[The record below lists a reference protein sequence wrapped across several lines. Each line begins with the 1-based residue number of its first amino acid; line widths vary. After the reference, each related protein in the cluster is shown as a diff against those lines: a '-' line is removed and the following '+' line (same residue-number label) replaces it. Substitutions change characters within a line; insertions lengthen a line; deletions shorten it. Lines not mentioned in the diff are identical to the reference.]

1 MRIQTP
7 SIPPCPA
14 AGTGCHAWLMGAA
27 NTLCHTGVSPADA
40 VQILTSGMTR
50 RPNPAQEV
58 VDAVTK
64 AYQEHG
70 NGSAIRSMGRVALLT
85 HPKTP
90 KWPKVNSE
98 QIEAITKAG
107 TGLDGLIKSSP
118 RSCHQGE
125 LRESNWVISRMF
137 PPHSLICV
145 GRSSEAFLTLDKEGI
160 MQELHEYQFI
170 VPSPMSALMGA
181 RKSDGRPSAH
191 TLANTG
197 PRRYMVCEFDQGERD
212 AQASIIMHL
221 ATVAPLALVVF
232 SGGKSLH
239 SWFWVEGQEE
249 EVTLKF
255 FRYAVSLG
263 ADPPTWVRSQFVRM
277 PDGTRKDGTRQH
289 LLYYNPEVIH
299 D

>member
-1 MRIQTP
+1 MKIQTP

-14 AGTGCHAWLMGAA
+14 AGTGCHSWLMGAA
-27 NTLCHTGVSPADA
+27 NTLCHAGVSPADA

-70 NGSAIRSMGRVALLT
+70 KGPAIRSMGGVALLT

-90 KWPKVNSE
+90 KWPQVNSE
-98 QIEAITKAG
+98 QVEAIAKAG
-107 TGLDGLIKSSP
+107 TGLDGLTKSSP
-118 RSCHQGE
+118 RFCHQGE

-137 PPHSLICV
+137 PPHSMICA
-145 GRSSEAFLTLDKEGI
+145 GRSADVFITIDKERI
-160 MQELHEYQFI
+160 MDKLPEFQFI
-170 VPSPMSALMGA
+170 VPSPMSGQTGG
-181 RKSDGRPSAH
+181 RQSDGKQSAH

-197 PRRYMVCEFDQGERD
+197 PRRYLVCEFDQGEHD

-221 ATVAPLALVVF
+221 ATMAPLALVVN

-239 SWFWVEGQEE
+239 SWFWVDGQKED
-249 EVTLKF
+249 VTLKF
-255 FRYAVSLG
+255 FRYAVTLG
-263 ADPPTWVRSQFVRM
+263 ADHKMWTKSQFARM